1 MIKEK
6 NGKKFIVDGKEE
18 FEITQD
24 KQGRPVIKART
35 IKRKIKGK
43 DLNIVRIPRP
53 DLINELFK

>member
-6 NGKKFIVDGKEE
+6 NGKKFIVDSKEE
-18 FEITQD
+18 FEFTQD

-43 DLNIVRIPRP
+43 NVTIVRIPRP